1 MDLGLTG
8 RSAILMASSR
18 GLGRACA
25 HSVAREGV
33 DVVIN
38 GRTAADVDATA
49 NDIAESY
56 GVSAQAVVGDATEPE
71 VQEQLLA
78 ACGEPD
84 IVLLNGGGPPLTG
97 FADIEPE
104 QWQDAAQRLLIS
116 PLVFVRQVVT
126 GMAER
131 GFGRIV
137 TITSA
142 MVKAPNPALSLSAG
156 PRLGLTAVLKALSK
170 EVVKDNV
177 TINQLLPERFDTE
190 RQLYMANFQMNRRGI
205 SYEEARAEQEA
216 TINAG
221 RLGRPSEFGD
231 AFAFM
236 CSAQAGY
243 ISGQSLQLDGGS
255 YGGVF

>member
-1 MDLGLTG
+1 MDLGLAG

-33 DVVIN
+33 DVVIS
-38 GRTAADVDATA
+38 GRTAADVEATA
-49 NDIAESY
+49 DEIASTY
-56 GVSAQAVVGDATEPE
+56 GVGAQAVVGDATEPE
-71 VQEQLLA
+71 VQEALLA
-78 ACGEPD
+78 ACPEPD
-84 IVLLNGGGPPLTG
+84 IVLLNGGGPPVTG
-97 FADIEPE
+97 FNDIEPE
-104 QWQDAAQRLLIS
+104 QWQDAAQRLLIA
-116 PLVFVRQVVT
+116 PLVFVRQVIT
-126 GMAER
+126 GMQDR

-170 EVVKDNV
+170 DVVKDNV

-190 RQLYMANFQMNRRGI
+190 RQQYMAKLIMSQQGI
-205 SYEEARAEQEA
+205 TYEEARAVQA
-216 TINAG
+216 AMINAG
-221 RLGRPSEFGD
+221 RLGRPEEFGD

>member
-1 MDLGLTG
+1 MDLGLAG

-33 DVVIN
+33 NVVVN
-38 GRTAADVDATA
+38 GRTADDVHATA
-49 NDIAESY
+49 DDIASTH
-56 GVSAQAVVGDATEPE
+56 GVRAQAVVGDATEAD
-71 VQEQLLA
+71 VQDQLLV
-78 ACGEPD
+78 ACGDPD

-97 FADIEPE
+97 FRDIEPE

-116 PLVFVRQVVT
+116 PLVFVRRVVP
-126 GMAER
+126 GMQER
-131 GFGRIV
+131 SFGRIV

-190 RQLYMANFQMNRRGI
+190 RQLYMANVQMSRRGI

-221 RLGRPSEFGD
+221 RLGRPEEFGD

>member
-1 MDLGLTG
+1 MDLGLAG

-33 DVVIN
+33 NVVIN
-38 GRTAADVDATA
+38 GRTAADVEATA
-49 NDIAESY
+49 DDIASTY
-56 GVSAQAVVGDATEPE
+56 GVSAQVVVGDATELE
-71 VQEQLLA
+71 VQDQLLA
-78 ACGEPD
+78 ACGDPD
-84 IVLLNGGGPPLTG
+84 IVLLNGGGPPLTS
-97 FADIEPE
+97 FSDIEPE
-104 QWQDAAQRLLIS
+104 QWQDAAQRLLIA
-116 PLVFVRQVVT
+116 PLVFVRRVVT

-142 MVKAPNPALSLSAG
+142 MVKAPNPALRLSAG

-190 RQLYMANFQMNRRGI
+190 RQLYMANIQMSLRGI

-221 RLGRPSEFGD
+221 RLGRPEEFGD